1 MPEEPAKDLFSDSNY
16 LAILQ
21 RVAISLLKSF
31 ISSILNWNFLGKRE
45 RIVLA
50 KVDIF
55 YEKFY
60 FTIFV
65 FYVFSFT
72 L

>member
-1 MPEEPAKDLFSDSNY
+1 MPEEPAKDLFSDSSY

-45 RIVLA
+45 RIVFA
-50 KVDIF
+50 KLDIF
-55 YEKFY
+55 SAKFY
-60 FTIFV
+60 ATIFA